1 MKHLGGTKLF
11 FRRTFSTNSSE
22 FDINFQHEQME
33 DAPTYITSAH
43 TFKAIIVTT
52 AVQIRQRIELNN
64 KLLRP
69 KTAATLK
76 RKLESN
82 PPELRLQAKQL
93 NAIDFRVIINT
104 ERNLSQPGR
113 TFALECN

>member
-1 MKHLGGTKLF
+1 
-11 FRRTFSTNSSE
+11 
-22 FDINFQHEQME
+22 ME

-52 AVQIRQRIELNN
+52 AVQIRQRIEVNN

-76 RKLESN
+76 RKLKSN
-82 PPELRLQAKQL
+82 PLELRLQAKQL
-93 NAIDFRVIINT
+93 NAIDFRVSINT
-104 ERNLSQPGR
+104 KRILSQPGR
-113 TFALECN
+113 IFALEFN